1 MTLSIFILV
10 IQGCHT
16 YLIDKESA
24 ARQMTNLKVER
35 GSGKKSGNIK
45 YSNEWTYL
53 IIKNEKLSFDTILP
67 FDIKFLLKSG
77 INSGWWGTTRLIYK
91 EGYFIS
97 YSDTTLKTSPKCKF
111 CNINIDSIEKI
122 EIRGPRKIN
131 FASYNDSR
139 WHVDYRMSLTSNFV
153 NKKTKDH
160 LDNYFNLG
168 FGTSIYYRNFIF
180 SYCLNGTTLLRVKKQ
195 FKNTNGDSIRPYA
208 NTFWKTNGAYSINI
222 IKHNFDFGYEFKI
235 NNKISLTPTIG
246 AGLWHFTIKDS
257 ANYRKNINSLYDINL
272 GLSLKRFVYVS
283 EGARFFYGLQG
294 YTSYSNVTDNFSS
307 FGNPYWTITINCGFK
322 FVPRGLI
329 ALGILDASFR

>member
-1 MTLSIFILV
+1 
-10 IQGCHT
+10 
-16 YLIDKESA
+16 
-24 ARQMTNLKVER
+24 MTNLKVER
-35 GSGKKSGNIK
+35 GSGKRSGNIK
-45 YSNEWTYL
+45 YSNDWTYL
-53 IIKNEKLSFDTILP
+53 IIKNEKLSFDTIFP

-97 YSDTTLKTSPKCKF
+97 YNDTTLNTSPKCKF

-131 FASYNDSR
+131 FVSYNDSH
-139 WHVDYRMSLTSNFV
+139 WHVDYRMGLTSNFV
-153 NKKTKDH
+153 NLKTKSY

-168 FGTSIYYRNFIF
+168 FGASIYYRNFIF
-180 SYCLNGTTLLRVKKQ
+180 SYCFNPTTLLRVKEQ
-195 FKNTNGDSIRPYA
+195 FKNTAGDSIRPYA
-208 NTFWKTNGAYSINI
+208 NTFWKTNGPYSINI

-294 YTSYSNVTDNFSS
+294 YASYSNVTDKLSS

-322 FVPRGLI
+322 FVPRGLV
-329 ALGILDASFR
+329 ALSLLSGLGN